1 MMLTFALATLWHER
15 GRYLPGVV
23 AVAFTVVLTALQGGL
38 LLGMFAFVSLPIDR
52 ARADVW
58 MGGPDIRT
66 ADMSQPIPAHDLDLL
81 ASQPEIDRCET
92 YVQGMAPFTRPD
104 GTVELCMVLGANLQ
118 PDSLG
123 AVHDLTPQHRALL
136 TEPGTI
142 VIDQG
147 DVSRLGLKG
156 VGDYGE
162 LAGRRVRLVGLVHGF
177 QGIAGVYIFCSVPT
191 ARRLLRLSEN
201 QATYVLGRCRNP
213 AAAEAVADRLR
224 GQTKLS
230 VFSRDDLSLRSRNH
244 WLTKTRAGVSM
255 SCGTLLGFL
264 IGVLITGQTLYAATA
279 VSLRQYAVL
288 RAMGIPRRRM
298 ATAVLYQAGGVGS
311 AGVLLG
317 LGLIPLCAWVLHG
330 LGAQLLLPGWLL
342 VLSSVLTLLMAL
354 FSGVAA
360 LRLLWRVEPTSLL
373 R

>member
-38 LLGMFAFVSLPIDR
+38 LLGMFAFVSLPVDR

-58 MGGPDIRT
+58 LGGPGIQA
-66 ADMSQPIPAHDLDLL
+66 ADMSQPIPAHHLALL
-81 ASQPEIDRCET
+81 ADQPEVESCDI
-92 YVQGMAPFTRPD
+92 YVQGICPFTRPD
-104 GTVELCMVLGANLQ
+104 GSVELCMVLGASLA

-142 VIDQG
+142 VIDQAG
-147 DVSRLGLKG
+147 LARLGLRG
-156 VGDYGE
+156 VGDYSE
-162 LAGRRVRLVGLVHGF
+162 MAGRRVRLVGLVQGF

-191 ARRLLRLSEN
+191 ARRLLRLPED
-201 QATYVLGRCRNP
+201 QVTYVLGRCRNP
-213 AAAEAVADRLR
+213 AEAAAVADRLR
-224 GQTKLS
+224 GKSNLS
-230 VFSRDDLSLRSRNH
+230 VFTREDLSLRSRNH
-244 WLTKTRAGVSM
+244 WLTKTRAGISM
-255 SCGTLLGFL
+255 GCGTLLGFL
-264 IGVLITGQTLYAATA
+264 VGALITAQTLYAATA
-279 VSLRQYAVL
+279 VSLRQYAIL

-298 ATAVLYQAGGVGS
+298 AVAVLLQAGGVGG

-317 LGLIPLCAWVLHG
+317 LGLVPLFAWILQG
-330 LGAQLLLPGWLL
+330 LGAQLLIPGWLL
-342 VLSSVLTLLMAL
+342 LLSSVLTLLMAL
-354 FSGVAA
+354 LSGLAA
-360 LRLLWRVEPTSLL
+360 LRLLWRVEPTCLL